1 MDKMMDSPWFLRF
14 TALFLA
20 IILFFSVKVE
30 EEKSA
35 GKTAG
40 ESMDVIRDV
49 PVEIYYDNENL
60 VVTGVPETV
69 DVTIEGPKNFVQT
82 TKLLKDFNLSVDLTN
97 LTMGEH
103 TVRIQT
109 ENISEKLQVRIDPAT
124 VQVVIEEKITQTFR
138 VDPEINE
145 RLLAEDFNVV
155 SVGVLPTSIEVT
167 GAKSVIEAIS
177 FVKAT
182 ATGEQ
187 GIDESFEQLARVRVL
202 DRDLNKLNVSINPEE
217 VTVKV
222 DVAEY
227 NKEVPIV
234 LKSRGIPKES
244 VAIDSITTE
253 ADTITLFGSRKVL
266 DQIKEFVV
274 DVDVSDV
281 KGQGTLETALKKP
294 KGVSRMSLDKIKVRV
309 SATVSEE
316 ELEVSE
322 PEARDEEEQEQVTTQ
337 EFQGVEVV
345 VNGLDEKFTSAFQKP
360 ENGLVNLT
368 VTAKQNVIEKLERSD
383 FVVSVD
389 ASRTTDE
396 GEQVLAVSVE
406 GPPGV
411 NWKVSHEEVTIRIE
425 LA

>member
-103 TVRIQT
+103 TVRIQP
-109 ENISEKLQVRIDPAT
+109 ENISEKLQVRIEPAT

-155 SVGVLPTSIEVT
+155 NVGVLPTSIEVT

-187 GIDESFEQLARVRVL
+187 GIDKSFEQ
-202 DRDLNKLNVSINPEE
+202 
-217 VTVKV
+217 
-222 DVAEY
+222 
-227 NKEVPIV
+227 
-234 LKSRGIPKES
+234 
-244 VAIDSITTE
+244 
-253 ADTITLFGSRKVL
+253 
-266 DQIKEFVV
+266 
-274 DVDVSDV
+274 
-281 KGQGTLETALKKP
+281 
-294 KGVSRMSLDKIKVRV
+294 
-309 SATVSEE
+309 
-316 ELEVSE
+316 
-322 PEARDEEEQEQVTTQ
+322 
-337 EFQGVEVV
+337 
-345 VNGLDEKFTSAFQKP
+345 
-360 ENGLVNLT
+360 
-368 VTAKQNVIEKLERSD
+368 
-383 FVVSVD
+383 
-389 ASRTTDE
+389 
-396 GEQVLAVSVE
+396 
-406 GPPGV
+406 
-411 NWKVSHEEVTIRIE
+411 
-425 LA
+425 

>member
-103 TVRIQT
+103 TVRIQP
-109 ENISEKLQVRIDPAT
+109 ENISEKLQVRIEPAT

-202 DRDLNKLNVSINPEE
+202 DRDLNKLNVSINPEQ

-234 LKSRGIPKES
+234 LKSRGTPKES

-294 KGVSRMSLDKIKVRV
+294 KGVSRMSLDKINVRV
-309 SATVSEE
+309 NATVSEK
-316 ELEVSE
+316 ELEVSD
-322 PEARDEEEQEQVTTQ
+322 PEARDEEEKEQVTTQ

-368 VTAKQNVIEKLERSD
+368 VSAEQNVIEKLEKSD